1 MSSLKKR
8 TSIAIVWNFAD
19 QIAKR
24 GISIVVTLLLA
35 RFLVPED
42 FGLLAMMAV
51 FLNMGTFLLETG
63 FKEALIRI
71 QPAIE
76 VDFNT
81 AFYASIVLGLTSY
94 GLLFATAPLIADFYK
109 ESRLIDL
116 IRVASLAIIINSFQV
131 IQSAVINRNL
141 NFKVQLKA
149 TVPASIISGLIAV
162 SMAYYGYGVWALI
175 SQILVLAALT
185 TTFLWMMKLWR
196 PTLEYSNNSLKKM
209 LGFSGYLI
217 IAGFSEV
224 IFINMYVIVIAKYF
238 STAIAGYY
246 FFADKIKD
254 LVVLQVVTS
263 IQNVTYPA
271 LSQLQDDPVRLKS
284 GFRKVISITTFLL
297 FPAMALL
304 AALAEPLF
312 RVLLSEQWLPAVIY
326 LQLLS
331 IAAILYP
338 LHAINLNILKV
349 VGRSDLIMY
358 LSFLKKII
366 IIVIF
371 VISLKFGIIG
381 ILIGQIIGSI
391 LSYIPNSYFS
401 AKLINY
407 PIREQLAD
415 FIPCLLLSLTVATF
429 TYVLVTLNVWP
440 DIIKLL
446 VFGVL
451 SVLLYLVGAHFF
463 KLHAYIL
470 IKEMVVERLKKR

>member
-175 SQILVLAALT
+175 SQILILAGLS
-185 TTFLWMMKLWR
+185 TTFLWMMKLWW
-196 PTLEYSNNSLKKM
+196 PTLEYSNSSLKKM

-217 IAGFSEV
+217 IAGFSE
-224 IFINMYVIVIAKYF
+224 I
-238 STAIAGYY
+238 
-246 FFADKIKD
+246 
-254 LVVLQVVTS
+254 
-263 IQNVTYPA
+263 
-271 LSQLQDDPVRLKS
+271 
-284 GFRKVISITTFLL
+284 
-297 FPAMALL
+297 
-304 AALAEPLF
+304 
-312 RVLLSEQWLPAVIY
+312 
-326 LQLLS
+326 
-331 IAAILYP
+331 IL
-338 LHAINLNILKV
+338 
-349 VGRSDLIMY
+349 
-358 LSFLKKII
+358 
-366 IIVIF
+366 
-371 VISLKFGIIG
+371 
-381 ILIGQIIGSI
+381 
-391 LSYIPNSYFS
+391 
-401 AKLINY
+401 
-407 PIREQLAD
+407 
-415 FIPCLLLSLTVATF
+415 
-429 TYVLVTLNVWP
+429 
-440 DIIKLL
+440 
-446 VFGVL
+446 
-451 SVLLYLVGAHFF
+451 
-463 KLHAYIL
+463 
-470 IKEMVVERLKKR
+470 